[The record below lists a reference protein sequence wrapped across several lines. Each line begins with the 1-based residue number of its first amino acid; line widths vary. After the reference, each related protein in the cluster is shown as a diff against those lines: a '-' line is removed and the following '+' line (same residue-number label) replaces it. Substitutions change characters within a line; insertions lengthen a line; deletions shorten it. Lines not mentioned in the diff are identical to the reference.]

1 MMLGNSWPYLLAVV
15 VGIFLT
21 IQTGMNMTLG
31 SVLGSSLGATT
42 LNFAIGLATLVVCL
56 LVAPVRPNW
65 SAASHV
71 PPWAWLG
78 GMLGAAYVMSVTV
91 LGQRLGALAMF
102 ALVLSGQLAAALL
115 VDRYGL
121 LGFPRAE
128 VTPMRIAGLLL
139 VIGGALLALRR

>member
-1 MMLGNSWPYLLAVV
+1 MSTTYWPYLLAVL
-15 VGIFLT
+15 VGIALT

-31 SVLGSSLGATT
+31 RVLESPLGATT

-65 SAASHV
+65 SAAPQV
-71 PPWAWLG
+71 PAWVWLG
-78 GMLGAAYVMSVTV
+78 GVLGAAYVMSVTV

-102 ALVLSGQLAAALL
+102 ALVLAGQLAAALL
-115 VDRYGL
+115 VDRYGW

-128 VTPMRIAGLLL
+128 VTPLRVAGLGL
-139 VIGGALLALRR
+139 VVVGALLTLRR